1 LKLLQLKVKE
11 KDKELRL
18 CELKSK
24 EYRRQ
29 IRHNTLK
36 PMPKASAHTLEALI
50 SPRYEP
56 FQGAKMRYQQYDI
69 STIPNYFSKGIYC
82 IRDPFGKTCDFP
94 IH

>member
-1 LKLLQLKVKE
+1 MKLLELKVRE

-36 PMPKASAHTLEALI
+36 PMPKDSGPTLDALV

-56 FQGAKMRYQQYDI
+56 FAGAKMRYQQ
-69 STIPNYFSKGIYC
+69 
-82 IRDPFGKTCDFP
+82 
-94 IH
+94 